1 MSQTNTERPEI
12 TKFDLRN
19 ATFIMPLRI
28 ESQDR
33 LRNIVLSLTYLLK
46 NFDTNVIIQEVD
58 EESKFQRYAAPQL
71 QNLIEDMS
79 SVTLIY
85 EESKDPIFHRT
96 RILNDMLMESKTDV
110 VINYDTDVIF
120 PTSSYNIAYDMILKE
135 GYDLVY
141 PYGQGHYQEKVTV
154 NQELINSLIESD
166 FCENSF
172 ANHPDKENSTSD
184 YGWAQFFNRQSY
196 IDGGMEN
203 ENFISYGYEDNERPE
218 RFERLGYKV
227 GRVDQAIYHMEHVRT
242 MNSWFTNPHIQNNKN
257 LYETLKRMTPDELKT
272 YYETIDYVRRRNG
285 QK

>member
-1 MSQTNTERPEI
+1 MSQTNIGRPEI

-28 ESQDR
+28 ESEDR
-33 LRNIVLSLTYLLK
+33 LRNIVISLSYLLK

-71 QNLIEDMS
+71 ENLIEDMS
-79 SVTLIY
+79 TVTLIY

-110 VINYDTDVIF
+110 VVNYDTDVIF
-120 PTSSYNIAYDMILKE
+120 PISSYNIAYDMILKD

-154 NQELINSLIESD
+154 NQTLINSLIESD
-166 FCENSF
+166 FCENAF
-172 ANHPDKENSTSD
+172 ANHPDTENSTSD

-257 LYETLKRMTPDELKT
+257 LYEELKAMSPEKLKS
-272 YYETIDYVRRRNG
+272 YYETVEYIRRRNG